1 MLLEERKYRERLL
14 SQCQCV
20 PFTLRSYYGEEVK
33 KSSLLHLIVIPQ
45 TKLCSPIDLDC
56 VEKALIW
63 IWSLWWFLGI
73 IWVLREN
80 SSIYFYFSYQD
91 MFNWFIAA
99 IRICEHVLLKRDSMR
114 KLSLVRGRRISEANR
129 GMTRSG
135 RWWGFQVES
144 LLKMGRR
151 RVPLFIHPIQSL
163 QDVPE
168 MLNYLS
174 PNLELYGN
182 LRQGGVCVSI

>member
-1 MLLEERKYRERLL
+1 MKVKPNEMNDELMTLTVWRKLWYEYDPFGDFLELYGSSGKILA
-14 SQCQCV
+14 
-20 PFTLRSYYGEEVK
+20 FTFTF
-33 KSSLLHLIVIPQ
+33 LIKI
-45 TKLCSPIDLDC
+45 CS
-56 VEKALIW
+56 
-63 IWSLWWFLGI
+63 
-73 IWVLREN
+73 
-80 SSIYFYFSYQD
+80 
-91 MFNWFIAA
+91 NWFIAA

-144 LLKMGRR
+144 LLKVGRR

-174 PNLELYGN
+174 PNLELYVN